1 MATTCAPA
9 TFVLGGTPPSPR
21 ARPVEQ
27 RLPVVG
33 AALGRP
39 VAGAIAPIC
48 APESASSVADKPVS
62 AACRS
67 VALGDHDAN
76 RAVRR
81 NRARGPIVLFTG
93 LNLAADDAHR
103 VAQRFAAIT
112 LARVDDHAPV
122 AVERVRARSG
132 HNRTTCRREAGDQRN
147 KN

>member
-27 RLPVVG
+27 RLPVVA

-39 VAGAIAPIC
+39 ITRTIAPIC
-48 APESASSVADKPVS
+48 VPEPASSIADKPAS

-67 VALGDHDAN
+67 VALGDDHAN

-81 NRARGPIVLFTG
+81 NRACGPIVLFAG
-93 LNLAADDAHR
+93 LNLAADDAQGAAQG
-103 VAQRFAAIT
+103 VAPIS
-112 LARVDDHAPV
+112 LC
-122 AVERVRARSG
+122 RA
-132 HNRTTCRREAGDQRN
+132 
-147 KN
+147 